1 MEINTLKKTEK
12 ELEIEIIDENET
24 ILTPITHLLIEHEDV
39 EYAACIVDHPL
50 SNKRRLFIRVTKGKP
65 EELLKKI
72 VKQLEDEV
80 KEFSSHF
87 DEKSKSKK

>member
-12 ELEIEIIDENET
+12 ELELEVVDEDET
-24 ILTPITHLLIEHEDV
+24 ILNPITHLLTEHKDV

-50 SNKRRLFIRVTKGKP
+50 SNKRRLFFRVKKGKP
-65 EELLKKI
+65 EDLLKKI

-80 KEFSSHF
+80 REFGSYF
-87 DEKSKSKK
+87 EEKSKSKK